1 LKKSKL
7 LVIIVLTTIF
17 IVLMFG
23 LFTENISPYISVSDL
38 KTDNIQNKNLQ
49 VFGQVLLG
57 TIYFDNDS
65 GVTTFDLTDGKQS
78 ISVMHTG
85 RINNLEHSTEVV
97 AIGEY
102 ISGVFQAQKVLVKCP
117 SKYQELIP
125 EGD

>member
-1 LKKSKL
+1 MKKSKL
-7 LVIIVLTTIF
+7 LVIIVLPAIF

-85 RINNLEHSTEVV
+85 RINNLEYSTEVV